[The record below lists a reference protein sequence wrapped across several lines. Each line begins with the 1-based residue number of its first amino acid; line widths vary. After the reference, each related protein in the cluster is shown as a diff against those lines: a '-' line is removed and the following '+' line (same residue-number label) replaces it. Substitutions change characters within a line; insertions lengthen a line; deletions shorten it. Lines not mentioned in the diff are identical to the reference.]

1 MKKYSSLFFIFL
13 CLFIIASCR
22 WSKLEKNLSPNE
34 KEFLS
39 KVRYIITKKEKEI
52 FLNLPPSERKA
63 FIKEFWE
70 KRDPDP
76 FTEENEF
83 KKEYFRRI
91 EEANKLF
98 KEGGT
103 PGWLQDRGRIYIL
116 LGPPE
121 HREKYPTGYTFYG
134 RPMEIWYYGPYP
146 IVFIDYSYV
155 GDYELYPL
163 SARYVAELLKAQLN
177 LKPKVKLN
185 KVILDFK
192 LNIDRAGE
200 NRIYVQI
207 KIPYQN
213 IWFVE
218 KDSNL
223 ETTLKLLLIIYS
235 NSGKKI
241 WAFEKKYFISLS
253 PKEIKKALGKSY
265 LIGVKTDSLSS
276 GTYKMKIFLM
286 NQTDEKKV
294 EKTVK
299 FKL

>member
-1 MKKYSSLFFIFL
+1 MKKYFFLFFIFL
-13 CLFIIASCR
+13 CFFIVASCR
-22 WSKLEKNLSPNE
+22 WSKLEKNLSPDE

-39 KVRYIITKKEKEI
+39 KVRYIITKKEKKI

-63 FIKEFWE
+63 FIEEFWK

-146 IVFIDYSYV
+146 IIFIDYSYV

-163 SARYVAELLKAQLN
+163 SAQYVAELLKAQLN
-177 LKPKVKLN
+177 LKPKVKLS

-192 LNIDRAGE
+192 LNIDRLRE

-218 KDSNL
+218 KGSTL
-223 ETTLKLLLIIYS
+223 QTTLKLSLIIYS
-235 NSGKKI
+235 DSGKKI
-241 WAFEKKYFISLS
+241 WTFEKKYFISLS
-253 PKEIKKALGKSY
+253 PEEIQKALGKSY
-265 LIGVKTDSLSS
+265 LITVKTDSLLP
-276 GTYKMKIFLM
+276 GIYKMKIFLM
-286 NQTDEKKV
+286 NQTDGKKV